1 MVALKTIG
9 SRKILDIPIGIFLI
23 IISARIVTISVMAIG
38 REYLPKAHYPQKSW
52 MINENYLFITH
63 LANFDGAWFIRVAAL
78 GYEKLKNGN
87 YNLEEEKKRL
97 KVMDEWGYQDGIKG
111 FGYRHFPLFPY
122 TIRALATITGEY
134 LITGVLI
141 ANLFS
146 FLYIIYIY
154 KLTQLEFGEKAGW
167 WATAFATFFPNAHYF
182 IAIYSEGMFMTFSL
196 GALYHARKK
205 QWNKALVFGLL
216 SSATRLEG
224 IFISLGLLFIL
235 IDEKGGWKKLLSSKE
250 KFSSL
255 FRERMFYYCM
265 FVPLG
270 LLFPILEY
278 WRVAGSPIA
287 PYLYMQKALG
297 VMAVFPWQAFALDF
311 RAPNPVTLGVDVPFF
326 VVMVILTVLSARRL
340 STPFAIFTIAELCA
354 RLIQPHI
361 GILRFLIAFFGFYMY
376 LGELGVRHPPIA
388 KIILLACA
396 LLLGFFSILF
406 INGYWIA

>member
-1 MVALKTIG
+1 MKSKLEH
-9 SRKILDIPIGIFLI
+9 KIFGIPIGIFLI
-23 IISARIVTISVMAIG
+23 VLSARIAVVSIMAVG

-52 MINENYLFITH
+52 MVNEDYSFITH

-78 GYEKLKNGN
+78 GYEKLKNGS

-97 KVMDEWGYQDGIKG
+97 KVIDEWGYQDGLKG

-122 TIRALATITGEY
+122 TIRAFARLTGEY
-134 LITGVLI
+134 LVTGLLL
-141 ANLFS
+141 ANIFS
-146 FLYIIYIY
+146 FLYIVYIY
-154 KLTQLEFGEKAGW
+154 KLTALEFGEKAGW
-167 WATAFATFFPNAHYF
+167 WATAFASLFPNAHYL
-182 IAIYSEGMFMTFSL
+182 IALYSEGMFMTFSL
-196 GALYHARKK
+196 GALYHARRK
-205 QWNKALVFGLL
+205 QWNKALLLGIL

-250 KFSSL
+250 NFISL
-255 FRERMFYYCM
+255 FREHRFFYC
-265 FVPLG
+265 VLTPLG
-270 LLFPILEY
+270 LLFPIIEY

-287 PYLYMQKALG
+287 PYLYMRQALG

-311 RAPNPVTLGVDVPFF
+311 RLPNPVTLGVDVPCFML
-326 VVMVILTVLSARRL
+326 MVLLTVLSVRRL
-340 STPFAIFTIAELCA
+340 PAPFALFTVAELCA

-361 GILRFLIAFFGFYMY
+361 GMLRFLIVFFGFYMY
-376 LGELGVRHPPIA
+376 LGQTGIQYPGAA
-388 KIILLACA
+388 KITLLIGA